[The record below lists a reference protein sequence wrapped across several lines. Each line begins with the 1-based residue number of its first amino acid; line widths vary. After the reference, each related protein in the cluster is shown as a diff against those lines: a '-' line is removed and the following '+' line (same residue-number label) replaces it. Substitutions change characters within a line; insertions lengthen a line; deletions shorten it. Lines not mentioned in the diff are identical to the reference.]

1 MLLYVIMTMMAIL
14 DHTVCERSIPRCF
27 CPEIQRP
34 QGSVSGAILF
44 FYMSH
49 LSNVISGH
57 AMSRVSF
64 ADDLSV
70 TSTGLLMHTQEC
82 IDDVKF

>member
-64 ADDLSV
+64 ADDFISHLYW
-70 TSTGLLMHTQEC
+70 TTDAYTGMYR
-82 IDDVKF
+82 